1 MMDRTDRHYRYFFR
15 QISKKTLLYSEM
27 IHANAILHGA
37 REYLLSYSP
46 AEKPLALQLGGDNP
60 KTLAQCAKIAEDLGY
75 DEVNL
80 NVGCPSERVQ
90 HGSFGAC
97 LMADPQRVADCVVAM
112 RAACSLPITVK
123 HRIGIDTNDSY
134 EDMHHFVTTVAASG
148 CDRFSVH
155 ARAAWLKGLSPKEN
169 REVPPLRYAEV
180 YRLKREH
187 LELVIEI
194 NGGITTLQ
202 SAKEHL
208 RQTDAV
214 MIGRAA
220 YDEPFLFAYADELFF
235 GEQNPV
241 QSRAEVVQGMLGYVT
256 DWVKSGGR
264 LHDISRHMLGLFT
277 GLPNGRAWRRVIS
290 TQASKPGAG
299 AEVLLAA
306 LQEVQARL
314 ARP

>member
-27 IHANAILHGA
+27 IHANAILHGD
-37 REYLLSYSP
+37 RDYLLGYSP
-46 AEKPLALQLGGDNP
+46 AERPLALQLGGDNP
-60 KTLAQCAKIAEDLGY
+60 KTLAQCAKIAED
-75 DEVNL
+75 V
-80 NVGCPSERVQ
+80 
-90 HGSFGAC
+90 
-97 LMADPQRVADCVVAM
+97 DCVMAM

-187 LELVIEI
+187 PELVIEI